1 MASFKSF
8 ELIATNNPNASQY
21 SDPMLHFLFAWASH
35 HCLTPTAGPMRIKV
49 C

>member
-21 SDPMLHFLFAWASH
+21 SDPMLRCVFALASH
-35 HCLTPTAGPMRIKV
+35 HFLTPTAGPMSINV